1 MPIFIYKARDVKG
14 NLIEALK
21 EAEDEGT
28 LISSLK
34 KEGLFPISIKEK
46 KPLFLFKSK
55 TKFVE
60 KFTIKVATLLEAGFE
75 LPKVIEILSSQA
87 TIYWDKELL
96 FKIKKELSEG
106 KSLHEALSSLNI
118 FSSFYISMVKAG
130 ESTASLG
137 RVFKNL
143 ATFYEDRKELREKV
157 ISLSIYPIIL
167 FLVGMGTIIFLIS
180 YVLPKMLPVFADLG
194 VRLPLVTKVFLSVG
208 IFLSRRL
215 KIIIILTI
223 ALILLLKKIFSYRR
237 IKEKV
242 DEFSLYVP
250 FIGGFIEK
258 VSFIYFSEMLSL
270 GIISGLPLLEA
281 FNISCGVV
289 PNQLIAKKLNKAKL
303 DVAKGVL
310 LSESFRKNK
319 VFSSYALELVR
330 VAEESGRVEDFLI
343 RISRSLSQ
351 ETKTQIER
359 FLRVLE
365 PLIIFILAV
374 LVGFLVMA
382 VLLPIFQINL
392 DIL

>member
-143 ATFYEDRKELREKV
+143 ATFYEDRKEL
-157 ISLSIYPIIL
+157 
-167 FLVGMGTIIFLIS
+167 
-180 YVLPKMLPVFADLG
+180 
-194 VRLPLVTKVFLSVG
+194 
-208 IFLSRRL
+208 
-215 KIIIILTI
+215 
-223 ALILLLKKIFSYRR
+223 
-237 IKEKV
+237 KEKV
-242 DEFSLYVP
+242 
-250 FIGGFIEK
+250 
-258 VSFIYFSEMLSL
+258 
-270 GIISGLPLLEA
+270 
-281 FNISCGVV
+281 
-289 PNQLIAKKLNKAKL
+289 NKY
-303 DVAKGVL
+303 GQ
-310 LSESFRKNK
+310 KNNTL
-319 VFSSYALELVR
+319 F
-330 VAEESGRVEDFLI
+330 G
-343 RISRSLSQ
+343 
-351 ETKTQIER
+351 
-359 FLRVLE
+359 
-365 PLIIFILAV
+365 
-374 LVGFLVMA
+374 
-382 VLLPIFQINL
+382 
-392 DIL
+392 